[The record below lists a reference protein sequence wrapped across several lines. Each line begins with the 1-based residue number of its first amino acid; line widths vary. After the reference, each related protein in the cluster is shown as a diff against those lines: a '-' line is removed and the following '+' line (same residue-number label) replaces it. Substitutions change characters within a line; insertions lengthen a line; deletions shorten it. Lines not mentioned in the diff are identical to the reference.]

1 MSIGRD
7 KVKGILLVLL
17 ASAFWGG
24 SGTLTKILKMR
35 GSDIYDIF
43 AWRYLFGLASL
54 GALRL
59 VFQRGQSLAL
69 EGRALRMTLFSAFV
83 ILTVSGTFILSNFY
97 TTIANAIALS
107 FTAPIFAA
115 VLGWLFLGERIKPL
129 HQLAIAA
136 GIAGVFVIVFQRN
149 PAAGEEVYLGSNL
162 SLGNI
167 LALVSGVTFGG
178 YFVLARKFAVQ
189 HGEVAKSTFW
199 QFLFLTVLLA
209 PVTVFT
215 LFRGISTV
223 NYFYLLVFGVFCT
236 AVPLLLVNL
245 SGNFLKAHEMS
256 IVSLSE
262 VPISILL
269 GMALLNE
276 VPSLVVWDG
285 VVLIISAAFLVAAK
299 EG

>member
-1 MSIGRD
+1 
-7 KVKGILLVLL
+7 
-17 ASAFWGG
+17 
-24 SGTLTKILKMR
+24 MR

-54 GALRL
+54 GVLRL

-69 EGRALRMTLFSAFV
+69 EGRALRMTLFSALV

-115 VLGWLFLGERIKPL
+115 VLGCLFLGERIKPL

-149 PAAGEEVYLGSNL
+149 PAAGEGADLGSNL
-162 SLGNI
+162 ALGNI

-189 HGEVAKSTFW
+189 HGEVVTSTIW

-215 LFRGISTV
+215 LLRGISTE
-223 NYFYLLVFGVFCT
+223 NYVYLLVFGVFCT
-236 AVPLLLVNL
+236 TVPLLLVNL
-245 SGNFLKAHEMS
+245 SGLFLKAHEMS

-276 VPSLVVWDG
+276 VPSLVVWGG

>member
-1 MSIGRD
+1 
-7 KVKGILLVLL
+7 VKGILLVLL
-17 ASAFWGG
+17 ASMLWGG
-24 SGTLTKILKMR
+24 SGTLTKILKTR

-54 GALRL
+54 GALRM
-59 VFQRGQSLAL
+59 VFRRGQSLAL
-69 EGRALRMTLFSAFV
+69 ERRSLRMTLFSALV
-83 ILTVSGTFILSNFY
+83 ILATSGTFILSNFY

-115 VLGWLFLGERIKPL
+115 VFGCLFLGERIKLL

-136 GIAGVFVIVFQRN
+136 GIAGVFVIVLQGN
-149 PAAGEEVYLGSNL
+149 PAAGKGAEPDSGLVF
-162 SLGNI
+162 GNI
-167 LALVSGVTFGG
+167 LALVSGVTYGG
-178 YFVLARKFAVQ
+178 YFVLARKFAVR
-189 HGEVAKSTFW
+189 HGEVVTSTTW

-209 PVTVFT
+209 PVTLFT
-215 LFRGISTV
+215 LLRGIPTA
-223 NYFYLLVFGVFCT
+223 NYVYLLVFGVFCT
-236 AVPLLLVNL
+236 TAPLLLVNL
-245 SGNFLKAHEMS
+245 SGLFLKAHEMS

-276 VPSLVVWDG
+276 APSRIVWGG

>member
-17 ASAFWGG
+17 ASMLWGG
-24 SGTLTKILKMR
+24 SGTLTKILKTR
-35 GSDIYDIF
+35 GSDIFDIF

-54 GALRL
+54 GAMRL

-69 EGRALRMTLFSAFV
+69 EGRALRMTLFSALV
-83 ILTVSGTFILSNFY
+83 ILTVSGTFVLSNFY
-97 TTIANAIALS
+97 TAIALS
-107 FTAPIFAA
+107 FMAPIFAA
-115 VLGWLFLGERIKPL
+115 VLGCLFLGERIKPL

-149 PAAGEEVYLGSNL
+149 PAAGAEVYLGSNL
-162 SLGNI
+162 ALGNI

-189 HGEVAKSTFW
+189 HGAVATSTFW
-199 QFLFLTVLLA
+199 QFLFLAVLLA

-215 LFRGISTV
+215 LFRGISTL
-223 NYFYLLVFGVFCT
+223 NYVYLLVFGVFCT

-245 SGNFLKAHEMS
+245 SGLFLKAHEMS

-276 VPSLVVWDG
+276 VPSLVVWGG
-285 VVLIISAAFLVAAK
+285 VMLIISAAFLVAAK